1 MDKPVIDMFAVDL
14 FAIDLALVAACES
27 RIVNAWP
34 APTTLIVDDWVVRFA
49 SGYSGRANSA
59 SSLRE
64 GGEMDDATLA
74 FVEGLYRQAGLPPR
88 IRFTPLVAESARERF
103 AARGYRVETA
113 SFGMVAELD
122 GRQAL
127 APDMI
132 VTAQAGAD
140 WIDGVC
146 AHQTGTKRNREHLSA
161 IVSGVRLP
169 AAFAT
174 LLHEGRPAAYA
185 MSVAE
190 RGMAEIGAV
199 IVDEKLRGRGL
210 GRKLMQGLMGWA
222 AAQGCGQAYLQ
233 VDQSNGLA
241 FEMYRRLGFRTV
253 YAYETRMLDLA

>member
-1 MDKPVIDMFAVDL
+1 MDKPVTDM
-14 FAIDLALVAACES
+14 ALVSACET

-34 APTTLIVDDWVVRFA
+34 APTTLVVDQWVVRFA
-49 SGYSGRANSA
+49 NGYSGRANSA

-64 GGEMDDATLA
+64 GGDMDEATLA

-88 IRFTPLVAESARERF
+88 IRFTPLVAEDARRRF
-103 AARGYRVETA
+103 AERGYRIETA

-122 GRQAL
+122 PGLHPPVPGMVATTQADD
-127 APDMI
+127 A
-132 VTAQAGAD
+132 

-146 AHQTGTKRNREHLSA
+146 SHQTGNKRNREHLAA
-161 IVSGVRLP
+161 IVSGVRVP

-174 LLHEGRPAAYA
+174 LMHEGRPAAYA

-199 IVDEKLRGRGL
+199 IVDESLRGKGL
-210 GRKLMQGLMGWA
+210 GKQLMLGLMGWA
-222 AAQGCGQAYLQ
+222 AAQGCSQAYLQ

-241 FEMYRRLGFRTV
+241 FEMYKRLGFRTV
-253 YAYETRMLDLA
+253 YAYETRILDT

>member
-1 MDKPVIDMFAVDL
+1 MDKTVIDT
-14 FAIDLALVAACES
+14 ALVSACET

-34 APTTLIVDDWVVRFA
+34 APTTLVVDQWVVRFA
-49 SGYSGRANSA
+49 NGYSGRANSA

-64 GGEMDDATLA
+64 GGDMDETTLA

-88 IRFTPLVAESARERF
+88 IRFTPLVAESARRRF
-103 AARGYRVETA
+103 AERGYRIETA

-122 GRQAL
+122 PNL
-127 APDMI
+127 HPPAPGMLT
-132 VTAQAGAD
+132 TAQAEDA

-146 AHQTGTKRNREHLSA
+146 AHQTGNKRNREHLAA
-161 IVSGVRLP
+161 IVSGVRVP

-199 IVDEKLRGRGL
+199 IVDEALRGKGL
-210 GRKLMQGLMGWA
+210 GKRMMLGLMGWA
-222 AAQGCGQAYLQ
+222 AAQGCSQAYLQ

-241 FEMYRRLGFRTV
+241 FEMYKRLGFRTV
-253 YAYETRMLDLA
+253 YAYETRMLDT

>member
-1 MDKPVIDMFAVDL
+1 MDKTVIDT
-14 FAIDLALVAACES
+14 ALVSACET

-34 APTTLIVDDWVVRFA
+34 APTTLVVDQWVVRFA
-49 SGYSGRANSA
+49 NGYSGRANSA

-64 GGEMDDATLA
+64 GGDMDETTLA

-88 IRFTPLVAESARERF
+88 IRFTPLVAESARRRF
-103 AARGYRVETA
+103 AERGYRIETA
-113 SFGMVAELD
+113 SFGMVAELEPN
-122 GRQAL
+122 RHPP
-127 APDMI
+127 APGMLT
-132 VTAQAGAD
+132 TAQAEDA

-146 AHQTGTKRNREHLSA
+146 AHQTGAKRNREHLAA
-161 IVSGVRLP
+161 IVSGVRVP

-199 IVDEKLRGRGL
+199 IVDEALRGKGL
-210 GRKLMQGLMGWA
+210 GKQMMLGLMGWA
-222 AAQGCGQAYLQ
+222 AAQGCSQAYLQ

-241 FEMYRRLGFRTV
+241 FEMYKRLGFRTV
-253 YAYETRMLDLA
+253 YAYETRMLDT

>member
-1 MDKPVIDMFAVDL
+1 MDKTVIDT
-14 FAIDLALVAACES
+14 ALVSACET

-34 APTTLIVDDWVVRFA
+34 APTTLVVDQWVVRFA
-49 SGYSGRANSA
+49 NGYSGRANSA

-64 GGEMDDATLA
+64 GGDMDETTLA

-88 IRFTPLVAESARERF
+88 IRFTPLVAESARRRF
-103 AARGYRVETA
+103 AERGYRIETA

-122 GRQAL
+122 PNRHPP
-127 APDMI
+127 APGMLT
-132 VTAQAGAD
+132 TAQAEDA

-146 AHQTGTKRNREHLSA
+146 AHQTGAKRNREHLAA
-161 IVSGVRLP
+161 IVSGVRVP

-199 IVDEKLRGRGL
+199 IVDEALRGKGL
-210 GRKLMQGLMGWA
+210 GKQMMLGLMGWA
-222 AAQGCGQAYLQ
+222 AEQGCSQAYLQ

-241 FEMYRRLGFRTV
+241 FEMYKRLGFRTV
-253 YAYETRMLDLA
+253 YAYETRILDT

>member
-1 MDKPVIDMFAVDL
+1 MDKTVIDT
-14 FAIDLALVAACES
+14 ALVSACET

-34 APTTLIVDDWVVRFA
+34 APTTLVVDQWVVRFA
-49 SGYSGRANSA
+49 NGYSGRANSA

-64 GGEMDDATLA
+64 DGDMDETTLA

-88 IRFTPLVAESARERF
+88 IRFTPLVAESARRRF
-103 AARGYRVETA
+103 AERGYRIETA

-122 GRQAL
+122 PNL
-127 APDMI
+127 HPPAPGMLT
-132 VTAQAGAD
+132 TAQAEDA

-146 AHQTGTKRNREHLSA
+146 AHQTGAKRNREHLAA
-161 IVSGVRLP
+161 IVSGVRVP

-199 IVDEKLRGRGL
+199 IVDEALRGKGL
-210 GRKLMQGLMGWA
+210 GKQMMLGLMGWA
-222 AAQGCGQAYLQ
+222 AEQGCSQAYLQ

-241 FEMYRRLGFRTV
+241 FEMYKRLGFRTV
-253 YAYETRMLDLA
+253 YAYETRMLDT

>member
-1 MDKPVIDMFAVDL
+1 MDKTVIDT
-14 FAIDLALVAACES
+14 ALVSACET

-34 APTTLIVDDWVVRFA
+34 APTTLVVDQWVVRFA
-49 SGYSGRANSA
+49 NGYSGRANSA

-64 GGEMDDATLA
+64 GGDMDETTLA

-88 IRFTPLVAESARERF
+88 IRFTPLVAESARRRF
-103 AARGYRVETA
+103 AERGYRIETA

-122 GRQAL
+122 PGLHQSI
-127 APDMI
+127 PGM
-132 VTAQAGAD
+132 VTTAQAEDA

-146 AHQTGTKRNREHLSA
+146 AHQTGNKRNREHLAA
-161 IVSGVRLP
+161 IVSGVRVP

-199 IVDEKLRGRGL
+199 IVDEALRGKGL
-210 GRKLMQGLMGWA
+210 GKQMMLGLMGWA
-222 AAQGCGQAYLQ
+222 AAQGCRQAYLQ

-241 FEMYRRLGFRTV
+241 FEMYKRLGFRTV
-253 YAYETRMLDLA
+253 YAYETRILDT

>member
-1 MDKPVIDMFAVDL
+1 MDRPVTDILAM
-14 FAIDLALVAACES
+14 DLALVGACET

-34 APTTLIVDDWVVRFA
+34 APTTLVVDQWVVRFA
-49 SGYSGRANSA
+49 NGYSGRANSA

-64 GGEMDDATLA
+64 GGDMDEATLA

-88 IRFTPLVAESARERF
+88 IRFTPLVAESARRRF
-103 AARGYRVETA
+103 AERGYRIETA

-122 GRQAL
+122 PARHQPVPGIVATGQADE
-127 APDMI
+127 A
-132 VTAQAGAD
+132 

-146 AHQTGTKRNREHLSA
+146 GHQIGNKRNRDHLAA
-161 IVSGVRLP
+161 IVSGVRVP

-174 LLHEGRPAAYA
+174 LMHEGRPAAYA

-199 IVDEKLRGRGL
+199 IVDEALRGKGL
-210 GRKLMQGLMGWA
+210 GKQLMLGLMGWA
-222 AAQGCGQAYLQ
+222 AAQGCRQAYLQ

-241 FEMYRRLGFRTV
+241 FEMYKRLGFRTV
-253 YAYETRMLDLA
+253 YAYETRILDV

>member
-1 MDKPVIDMFAVDL
+1 MDRPVIDMT
-14 FAIDLALVAACES
+14 LVAACES

-49 SGYSGRANSA
+49 NGYSGRANSA
-59 SSLRE
+59 SALRE
-64 GGEMDDATLA
+64 GSDMDEATLA
-74 FVEGLYRQAGLPPR
+74 FVEELYRQAGLPPR
-88 IRFTPLVAESARERF
+88 IRFTPLVAERARARF
-103 AARGYRVETA
+103 AARGYRIETA

-122 GRQAL
+122 GTPL
-127 APDMI
+127 PMPDML

-146 AHQTGTKRNREHLSA
+146 AHQTGNKRNREHLAA
-161 IVSGVRLP
+161 IVCGVRLP

-222 AAQGCGQAYLQ
+222 TAQRCTQAYLQ

-253 YAYETRMLDLA
+253 YAYETRMLDLG

>member
-1 MDKPVIDMFAVDL
+1 MEKPITDM
-14 FAIDLALVAACES
+14 ALVGACET

-34 APTTLIVDDWVVRFA
+34 APTTLVVDQWVVRFA
-49 SGYSGRANSA
+49 NGYSGRANSA
-59 SSLRE
+59 SSLSE
-64 GGEMDDATLA
+64 GGDMDEATLA

-88 IRFTPLVAESARERF
+88 IRFTPLVAQNARQRF
-103 AARGYRVETA
+103 AEHGYRIETA

-122 GRQAL
+122 PGL
-127 APDMI
+127 HLPDPGI
-132 VTAQAGAD
+132 IATAQADGA

-146 AHQTGTKRNREHLSA
+146 GHQTGAKRNRDHLAA
-161 IVSGVRLP
+161 IVTGVRLP

-199 IVDEKLRGRGL
+199 IVDEALRGKGL
-210 GRKLMQGLMGWA
+210 GKRLMLALMGWA
-222 AAQGCGQAYLQ
+222 AAQGCTLAYLQ

-241 FEMYRRLGFRTV
+241 LEMYRRLGFRTV
-253 YAYETRMLDLA
+253 YAYETRILDH

>member
-1 MDKPVIDMFAVDL
+1 MDKTVIDT
-14 FAIDLALVAACES
+14 ALVSACET

-34 APTTLIVDDWVVRFA
+34 APTTLVVDQWVVRFA
-49 SGYSGRANSA
+49 NGYSGRANSA

-64 GGEMDDATLA
+64 DGDMDETTLA

-88 IRFTPLVAESARERF
+88 IRFTPLVAESARRRF
-103 AARGYRVETA
+103 AERGYRIETA

-122 GRQAL
+122 PNL
-127 APDMI
+127 HPPAPGMLT
-132 VTAQAGAD
+132 TAQAEDA

-146 AHQTGTKRNREHLSA
+146 AHQTGAKRNREHLAA
-161 IVSGVRLP
+161 IVSGVRVP

-199 IVDEKLRGRGL
+199 IVDEALRGKGL
-210 GRKLMQGLMGWA
+210 GKRMMLGLMGWA
-222 AAQGCGQAYLQ
+222 AAQGCSQAYLQ

-241 FEMYRRLGFRTV
+241 FEMYKRLGFRTV
-253 YAYETRMLDLA
+253 YAYETRMLDT

>member
-1 MDKPVIDMFAVDL
+1 MDKTVIDT
-14 FAIDLALVAACES
+14 ALVSACET

-34 APTTLIVDDWVVRFA
+34 APTTLVVDQWVVRFA
-49 SGYSGRANSA
+49 NGYSGRANSA

-64 GGEMDDATLA
+64 GGDMDETTLA

-88 IRFTPLVAESARERF
+88 IRFTPLVAESARRRF
-103 AARGYRVETA
+103 AERGYRIETA

-122 GRQAL
+122 PNL
-127 APDMI
+127 HPPAPGMLT
-132 VTAQAGAD
+132 TAQAEDA

-146 AHQTGTKRNREHLSA
+146 AHQTGNKRNREHLGA
-161 IVSGVRLP
+161 IVSGVRVP

-199 IVDEKLRGRGL
+199 IVDEALRGKGL
-210 GRKLMQGLMGWA
+210 GKQMMLGLMGWA
-222 AAQGCGQAYLQ
+222 AAQGCSQAYLQ

-241 FEMYRRLGFRTV
+241 FEMYKGLGFRTV
-253 YAYETRMLDLA
+253 YAYETRILDT

>member
-1 MDKPVIDMFAVDL
+1 MDKPAIEMFAVDL
-14 FAIDLALVAACES
+14 ARVAACES

-34 APTTLIVDDWVVRFA
+34 APTTLIVDDWVVRLA
-49 SGYSGRANSA
+49 NGYSGRANSA
-59 SSLRE
+59 SALRQ
-64 GGEMDDATLA
+64 GGEMDEATLA

-88 IRFTPLVAESARERF
+88 IRFTPLVAEHARARF
-103 AARGYRVETA
+103 AARGYRIETA

-122 GRQAL
+122 DARPPLSG
-127 APDMI
+127 MI
-132 VTAQAGAD
+132 VTAQAGTA

-146 AHQTGTKRNREHLSA
+146 AHQTGNKRNREHLAA

-174 LLHEGRPAAYA
+174 LLHERRPAAYA

-199 IVDEKLRGRGL
+199 IVDEKLRGLGL

-222 AAQGCGQAYLQ
+222 AAQGCSQAYLQ

-241 FEMYRRLGFRTV
+241 FGMYRRLGFRTV
-253 YAYETRMLDLA
+253 YAYETRMLDL

>member
-1 MDKPVIDMFAVDL
+1 MDKTVIDT
-14 FAIDLALVAACES
+14 ALVSACET

-34 APTTLIVDDWVVRFA
+34 APTTLVVDQWVVRFA
-49 SGYSGRANSA
+49 NGYSGRANSA

-64 GGEMDDATLA
+64 GGDMDETTLA

-88 IRFTPLVAESARERF
+88 IRFTPLVAESARRRF
-103 AARGYRVETA
+103 AERGYRIETA

-122 GRQAL
+122 PGLHQSI
-127 APDMI
+127 PDM
-132 VTAQAGAD
+132 VTTAQAEDA

-146 AHQTGTKRNREHLSA
+146 AHQTGAKRNREHLAA
-161 IVSGVRLP
+161 IVSGVRVP

-174 LLHEGRPAAYA
+174 LLHEGLPAAYA

-199 IVDEKLRGRGL
+199 IVDEALRGKGL
-210 GRKLMQGLMGWA
+210 GKQMMLGLMGWA
-222 AAQGCGQAYLQ
+222 AEQGCSQAYLQ

-241 FEMYRRLGFRTV
+241 FEMYKRLGFRTV
-253 YAYETRMLDLA
+253 YAYETRILDT

>member
-1 MDKPVIDMFAVDL
+1 MDRPVTDILAM
-14 FAIDLALVAACES
+14 DLALVGACET

-34 APTTLIVDDWVVRFA
+34 APTTLVVDQWVVRFA
-49 SGYSGRANSA
+49 NGYSGRANSA

-64 GGEMDDATLA
+64 GGDMDEATLA

-88 IRFTPLVAESARERF
+88 IRFTPLVAESARRRF
-103 AARGYRVETA
+103 AERGYRIETA

-122 GRQAL
+122 PHLHLPIPGMVA
-127 APDMI
+127 
-132 VTAQAGAD
+132 TAQADDA

-146 AHQTGTKRNREHLSA
+146 SHQTGAKRNREHLAA
-161 IVSGVRLP
+161 IVSGVRVP

-199 IVDEKLRGRGL
+199 VVDETLRGKGL
-210 GRKLMQGLMGWA
+210 GKQMMLGLMGWA
-222 AAQGCGQAYLQ
+222 AAQGCSLAYLQ

-241 FEMYRRLGFRTV
+241 FEMYKRLGFRTV
-253 YAYETRMLDLA
+253 YAYETRILDV